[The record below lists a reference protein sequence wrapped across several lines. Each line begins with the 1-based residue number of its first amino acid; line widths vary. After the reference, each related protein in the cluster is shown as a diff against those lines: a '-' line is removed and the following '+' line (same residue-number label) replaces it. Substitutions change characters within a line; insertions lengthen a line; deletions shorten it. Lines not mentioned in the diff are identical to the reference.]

1 MRGASSKWTAGI
13 AAVMVLLM
21 PGLWWRLRETSPAP
35 VPSVAA
41 SNVAAPAAASL
52 SNSPVSTTSSKLGVI
67 DACQRAVTRLTN
79 AHDAAAGKRAL
90 EELRRSLASGDKTEA
105 SAAIRRF
112 LDSRVDTPTGLGFKI
127 GSRGVLTEAPTLR
140 TYLLDYL
147 GQIDPATAADYARV
161 ILSSKDSPDEWAV
174 ALRNLA
180 LGDTSPAAH
189 ALLEQKTGEL
199 LSYGAWQQNPSTGY
213 LEAFDAAVYLGG
225 TDLIPTLTG
234 LARLQDNP
242 AVAHA
247 AFLAL
252 DRSVINDPT
261 PLLTTLLAQPEL
273 MQGREQTRADF
284 FARAD
289 VRDPQQRQLVE
300 NYLLS
305 PQTSPAELQQFAGVF
320 PSANYMISQNLLTPT
335 PTPDSASLAG
345 RDAESLLAV
354 QRWQADPR
362 FAGVRPQ
369 LEQISVRLGG
379 FVKQETTK

>member
-1 MRGASSKWTAGI
+1 M
-13 AAVMVLLM
+13 
-21 PGLWWRLRETSPAP
+21 
-35 VPSVAA
+35 
-41 SNVAAPAAASL
+41 
-52 SNSPVSTTSSKLGVI
+52 
-67 DACQRAVTRLTN
+67 
-79 AHDAAAGKRAL
+79 
-90 EELRRSLASGDKTEA
+90 
-105 SAAIRRF
+105 
-112 LDSRVDTPTGLGFKI
+112 
-127 GSRGVLTEAPTLR
+127 
-140 TYLLDYL
+140 
-147 GQIDPATAADYARV
+147 
-161 ILSSKDSPDEWAV
+161 
-174 ALRNLA
+174 
-180 LGDTSPAAH
+180 GDTTPAAH
-189 ALLEQKTGEL
+189 RLLEEKTGEL

-234 LARLQDNP
+234 LARLRDNP

-261 PLLTTLLAQPEL
+261 TLLTTLLAQPEL

-320 PSANYMISQNLLTPT
+320 PNANYMISQNLLTPT
-335 PTPDSASLAG
+335 STPDSASLAG
-345 RDAESLLAV
+345 RDAGSLLAV
-354 QRWQADPR
+354 QQWQADPR
-362 FAGVRPQ
+362 FAGIRPQ
-369 LEQISVRLGG
+369 LEQMSARLGG

>member
-1 MRGASSKWTAGI
+1 
-13 AAVMVLLM
+13 
-21 PGLWWRLRETSPAP
+21 
-35 VPSVAA
+35 
-41 SNVAAPAAASL
+41 
-52 SNSPVSTTSSKLGVI
+52 VI
-67 DACQRAVTRLTN
+67 DVCQRAVKQLTD
-79 AHDAAAGKRAL
+79 AHDAAARKQAL
-90 EELRRSLASGDKTEA
+90 EELRRSLARGDKTEV
-105 SAAIRRF
+105 SAAIRKF
-112 LDSRVDTPTGLGFKI
+112 LDSKADASTGLGFKI
-127 GSRGVLTEAPTLR
+127 GAHGALTEAPTLR

-147 GQIDPATAADYARV
+147 GQIDPVAAADYARV
-161 ILSSKDSPDEWAV
+161 VLSSKDSPDEWAV

-180 LGDTSPAAH
+180 LGDTSPAAR

-234 LARLQDNP
+234 LARLQDNQ

-261 PLLTTLLAQPEL
+261 TLLTTLLAQPEL

-320 PSANYMISQNLLTPT
+320 PNANYMISQNLLTPT
-335 PTPDSASLAG
+335 PTPDSARLAG
-345 RDAESLLAV
+345 RDAGSLLAV
-354 QRWQADPR
+354 QQWQADPR

-379 FVKQETTK
+379 FVKHETMK